1 MPSLPGMPFPR
12 SAPLFLPR
20 HAFCDYLLYYVA
32 AFDLPIETGA
42 AVSRLAR
49 SDGVWTLST
58 PSGVYSAES
67 VVVATGIVA
76 NPKRPR
82 FSGEERFAGRI
93 AHSVTYRRPDP
104 YRERRVG
111 GGGVGN
117 SGAQS
122 APEIAGAGRRGT
134 GARGPRPQ
142 AGSLTIARAPV
153 PYLARLV
160 STR

>member
-1 MPSLPGMPFPR
+1 MSSLPGMPFPR

-20 HAFCDYLLYYVA
+20 HAFCDYLLHYVA

-67 VVVATGIVA
+67 VVLATAIVA

-82 FSGEERFAGRI
+82 VSGEARFARPI
-93 AHSVTYRRPDP
+93 AHNRTHPRPRP
-104 YRERRVG
+104 PL
-111 GGGVGN
+111 
-117 SGAQS
+117 Q
-122 APEIAGAGRRGT
+122 RRGSAARP
-134 GARGPRPQ
+134 GA
-142 AGSLTIARAPV
+142 A
-153 PYLARLV
+153 
-160 STR
+160 

>member
-1 MPSLPGMPFPR
+1 MSSLPGMPFPR

-20 HAFCDYLLYYVA
+20 HAFCDYLLHYVA
-32 AFDLPIETGA
+32 AFDLPIEAGA

-67 VVVATGIVA
+67 VVVATGIMA

-104 YRERRVG
+104 YRERRGRGRG
-111 GGGVGN
+111 GGD
-117 SGAQS
+117 SGGEVARES
-122 APEIAGAGRRGT
+122 RRARRPGAGAPWPPAHRG
-134 GARGPRPQ
+134 
-142 AGSLTIARAPV
+142 
-153 PYLARLV
+153 
-160 STR
+160 